1 APRTHA
7 RRLHVRGSGRW
18 SSRFEYRIGSHNG
31 WDTVGAANSSAS
43 FCAGSV
49 LNTQTATSRVL
60 TGGAMHESHSTTSS
74 DRGGDLG
81 ISARVGRLADGRAR
95 HGRSASPVV

>member
-1 APRTHA
+1 MLVACTCAAQGAVAHG
-7 RRLHVRGSGRW
+7 LK
-18 SSRFEYRIGSHNG
+18 YRIGSHNG

-49 LNTQTATSRVL
+49 LNAQTARSRVL
-60 TGGAMHESHSTTSS
+60 TGGAMHKSHSTSS
-74 DRGGDLG
+74 RDRGGDPG
-81 ISARVGRLADGRAR
+81 IGARVGCLADGRAR